1 MLTKLP
7 GLVLSRTI
15 PDHCLAGILTG
26 AYQVCGGVVRNPS
39 GQIVAHL
46 INSGASIASVTP
58 LSAAA
63 EVVNMAQLYRIGRSV
78 ASIEAATAQLVSLAQ
93 STALLSGLTLAAS
106 VGGFA
111 FLSSRLGRLDRKL
124 GELAKEIRAIH
135 TFLASQERA
144 SLGSALQTL
153 AMLPPGQD
161 EKIRIPLLVNARQ
174 TVGSIHQRYRG
185 QLETVSTVEEFL
197 AVEEYFSVT
206 ALAHALCTAELG
218 MQAAAAAELETT
230 YQLWLSSVR
239 RISTEVI
246 LASPERFLTP
256 AYGTVK
262 TAELVDWLDFAH
274 GTQHGID
281 WIDTLREQSAGFRLP
296 RFGPGTTDR
305 LGTELVRK
313 FCARDRILQGYV
325 SQYAYFAERDL
336 LPGQQQEFVA
346 RLGADLETGGCYIFL
361 PAEDRHA
368 GEHAQGGPDSKV
380 TPAGPAADTRQA
392 ARPFPE
398 PAKNPV

>member
-1 MLTKLP
+1 MF
-7 GLVLSRTI
+7 
-15 PDHCLAGILTG
+15 
-26 AYQVCGGVVRNPS
+26 
-39 GQIVAHL
+39 
-46 INSGASIASVTP
+46 
-58 LSAAA
+58 
-63 EVVNMAQLYRIGRSV
+63 
-78 ASIEAATAQLVSLAQ
+78 
-93 STALLSGLTLAAS
+93 LSG
-106 VGGFA
+106 
-111 FLSSRLGRLDRKL
+111 RLNRLDRRL
-124 GELAKEIRAIH
+124 GELAKEVRAIH

-144 SLGSALQTL
+144 ALGSALQTL
-153 AMLPPGQD
+153 AVLPPVQD

-174 TVGSIHQRYRG
+174 AVGSIHQRYRG

-206 ALAHALCTAELG
+206 ALAHTLCTAELG

-256 AYGTVK
+256 AYGSVK

-296 RFGPGTTDR
+296 RFGLGTTDR
-305 LGTELVRK
+305 LATELVRK

-325 SQYAYFAERDL
+325 SQYAYFAEHDL
-336 LPGQQQEFVA
+336 LPGQQQQFVA
-346 RLGADLETGGCYIFL
+346 RLDADMGTGGCYIFL
-361 PAEDRHA
+361 PKRDPHEDER
-368 GEHAQGGPDSKV
+368 AQEEPDSTV
-380 TPAGPAADTRQA
+380 AASAPIASPLPA
-392 ARPFPE
+392 ARPFQE
-398 PAKNPV
+398 QAKTRSDTSAPGS